1 MSHLLVE
8 ANPGIHLLCFLEV
21 ALRTLKMRITMP
33 SFLIV
38 SLGSIA
44 KATLVHYP
52 PKVTNINNFTFVM
65 QGTGAPGIFYS
76 SYTPPQQYG
85 EYNWCNMPHVRTTEY
100 KCVLI
105 HSEPNC
111 LHIEG

>member
-38 SLGSIA
+38 SYSR
-44 KATLVHYP
+44 TLPPEGDQYQQLYFCDAGHRRTRHFLFILYP
-52 PKVTNINNFTFVM
+52 
-65 QGTGAPGIFYS
+65 APAVWGIQLVQHASCPYD
-76 SYTPPQQYG
+76 
-85 EYNWCNMPHVRTTEY
+85 
-100 KCVLI
+100 
-105 HSEPNC
+105 
-111 LHIEG
+111 